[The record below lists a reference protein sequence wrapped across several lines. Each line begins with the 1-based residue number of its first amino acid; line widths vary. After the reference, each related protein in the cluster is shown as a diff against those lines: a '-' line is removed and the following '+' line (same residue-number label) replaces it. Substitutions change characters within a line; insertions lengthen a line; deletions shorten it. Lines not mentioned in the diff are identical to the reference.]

1 MHIELRSHG
10 SRDPSKDE
18 LFILPMLNTM
28 RHTPALLWLNFSLIL
43 YLRRYM
49 TTRFDV
55 GDRAVYPAQ
64 GVAEVVR
71 IETKEIMGTSQTF
84 YVLSVMDSDKKIM
97 IPVNNVDNVGLR
109 SIISKK
115 EVEEVYDILRERDVD
130 LNQQTWNRRYRAY
143 VEKIQTGSP
152 FEIAEVMRDL
162 NLLKFHKTLSFGERK
177 MLDTARRLLIQEI
190 AVAKDSTEEEILE
203 ELEHIFTA

>member
-1 MHIELRSHG
+1 
-10 SRDPSKDE
+10 
-18 LFILPMLNTM
+18 
-28 RHTPALLWLNFSLIL
+28 
-43 YLRRYM
+43 M

>member
-1 MHIELRSHG
+1 
-10 SRDPSKDE
+10 
-18 LFILPMLNTM
+18 
-28 RHTPALLWLNFSLIL
+28 
-43 YLRRYM
+43 M

-109 SIISKK
+109 SIISKA
-115 EVEEVYDILRERDVD
+115 EVEQVYDILRERDVD

-203 ELEHIFTA
+203 ELEQLLQQSETGEASSSETEAASSSVGCASNTFIGQQQADGSWKTVCKE